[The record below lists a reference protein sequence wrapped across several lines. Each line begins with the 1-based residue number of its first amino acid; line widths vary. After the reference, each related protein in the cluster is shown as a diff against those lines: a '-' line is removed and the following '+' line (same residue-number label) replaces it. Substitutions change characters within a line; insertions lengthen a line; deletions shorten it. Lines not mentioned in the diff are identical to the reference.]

1 MNKENKN
8 KTLDWIIKIILIIV
22 IIFLLIHNCTL
33 MKKNKE
39 YENNPSGN
47 TDTIEIVCDNNRCK
61 PKEIESL
68 VFLEK
73 TISIGKGEVLN
84 LIVTVKPSE
93 LADSKL
99 VWKSSNTNIV
109 TVDSDGI
116 IKGINTGK
124 ATITAISE
132 NGKIATCEVE
142 VVDGAIG
149 VKKIELI
156 ADKVSINEGSITQIS
171 TLIEPKNA
179 TNRELVWTSSDSK
192 IATVNSKG
200 VVKGIKKG
208 TATITVKTKDG
219 KVVASIIIT
228 VNANIPKV
236 ESISFSQNNISIKKD
251 ATLGLTI
258 IVKPNN
264 VDLKDFTWKSSNPNI
279 VTVDSNGVIKG
290 LNVGETT
297 ITVTSSNGKTAT
309 CTVNVTTDDI
319 DVQEITLKPA
329 DRIIGVDNTTQIIA
343 EIKPQNA
350 TNREL
355 VWTSSDDKIATVDSN
370 GVVKGIKNGVVTIT
384 AKTKDG
390 KVVATTT
397 ITIDDSINI
406 EELNVYDNDHTPV
419 TWNGTNDLKIFGSDG
434 IIAPED
440 TGSYQFDLKNG
451 TKFVLKYNINF
462 IENNPYNIN
471 LKFKLKKNDTYLID
485 HYVSASELNVSDI
498 LLNSN
503 QNDKYY
509 LEWKWVSSN
518 NDTLVGKN
526 INSNYELKIEVK
538 AESTND

>member
-8 KTLDWIIKIILIIV
+8 KTLDWIIKIILIVV

-61 PKEIESL
+61 PKKIESL

-192 IATVNSKG
+192 IAMVNSKG

-208 TATITVKTKDG
+208 TATITVKTKNG

-228 VNANIPKV
+228 VNAYIPKV

-251 ATLGLTI
+251 DTLGLTI

-319 DVQEITLKPA
+319 DVKEITLRPI
-329 DRIIGVDNTTQIIA
+329 DRIMGVDNTTQIIA

-397 ITIDDSINI
+397 ITIDDNINI

-434 IIAPED
+434 IIAPEN

-509 LEWKWVSSN
+509 LEWKWVSSD

>member
-8 KTLDWIIKIILIIV
+8 KTLDWIIKIILIVV

-192 IATVNSKG
+192 IAMVNSKG

-208 TATITVKTKDG
+208 TATITVKTKNG

-228 VNANIPKV
+228 VNAYIPKV

-251 ATLGLTI
+251 DTLGLTI

-319 DVQEITLKPA
+319 DVKEITLRPI
-329 DRIIGVDNTTQIIA
+329 DRIMGVDNTTQIIA

-397 ITIDDSINI
+397 ITIDDNINI

-434 IIAPED
+434 IIAPEN

-509 LEWKWVSSN
+509 LEWKWVSSD